1 MSLQRKTTTG
11 FFWVI
16 GHQVSVQAI
25 NFIVLIILA
34 RVLVPADFGI
44 IAMLQIFIS
53 IGMVLLDGGMA
64 SSLIR
69 TINISNKDY
78 STVFYLNMI
87 FSVFLYLVLYF
98 TAPLIAHF
106 FNQPPL
112 VGIVRVYG
120 IIFILQA
127 LVSVQNTKL
136 TKEMNFKLQLYMQLP
151 ATIIGAVAGIWFAN
165 NGYGAW
171 SLVYMNLIRT
181 TVFMAQ
187 HWIFTDWKPVF
198 IIDKELLRKHF
209 NFGYK
214 LSIVGI
220 INTIYNNIYDIIIGK
235 MFTPIILGFYN
246 QANTLSIFP
255 VQLISGAVDKVT
267 YPAFAQ
273 IQNENEKL
281 KVVYRKVM
289 QQIIFWISPLMML
302 LIITAT
308 PLFKIVLTDKWL
320 PAVPYF
326 QILCIYAIMYPLQV
340 YNINILNVKGR
351 SDLLLKIELVKKLV
365 GIAGTLTAAY
375 FGIFPLLWFKV
386 FYGLFLFYMNTFYS
400 GKLIG
405 YSMSEQVKDI
415 SPIIAKSLLVMIA
428 TWGFDY
434 LISQNFETHPLVRIL
449 MNSTVFALLY
459 FSIAYYGK
467 STALVDFL
475 DLAKQSKLYKQFR
488 PIKIDEV
495 DS

>member
-1 MSLQRKTTTG
+1 MSLQKKTTTG

-16 GHQVSVQAI
+16 GHQISVQAI

-44 IAMLQIFIS
+44 IAMLQVFIS

-69 TINISNKDY
+69 TINITNKDY
-78 STVFYLNMI
+78 STVFYLNII
-87 FSVFLYLVLYF
+87 FSVFLYLLLF
-98 TAPLIAHF
+98 ITAPLIAHF
-106 FNQPPL
+106 FKQPPL
-112 VGIVRVYG
+112 TAIVKVYG

-181 TVFMAQ
+181 TIFMAQ

-198 IIDKELLRKHF
+198 VIDKKLLQKHF

-214 LSIVGI
+214 LSIIGI

-235 MFTPIILGFYN
+235 LFTPFILGLYN

-255 VQLISGAVDKVT
+255 VQLISGAMDKVT
-267 YPAFAQ
+267 YPAFSQ
-273 IQNENEKL
+273 IQQDDNKL
-281 KVVYRKVM
+281 KMVYRKVM
-289 QQIIFWISPLMML
+289 QQIVFWIAPLMML
-302 LIITAT
+302 LIMCAD

-326 QILCIYAIMYPLQV
+326 QVLCIYAIMYPLQV
-340 YNINILNVKGR
+340 YNINILKVKNR
-351 SDLLLKIELVKKLV
+351 TDLLLKIELVKKTV
-365 GIAGTLTAAY
+365 GITGTIIAAY
-375 FGIFPLLWFKV
+375 YGIFPLLWFKV
-386 FYGLFLFYMNTFYS
+386 FYGFFLFYMNTFYS
-400 GKLIG
+400 GRLIN
-405 YSMSEQVKDI
+405 YSMKEQLKDI
-415 SPIIAKSLLVMIA
+415 IPIIFKSILIMMLCWSLNYIIGDKFVSYNMIKIIFN
-428 TWGFDY
+428 TIVFIVLY
-434 LISQNFETHPLVRIL
+434 FLISYYSKTIALFEFWEI
-449 MNSTVFALLY
+449 
-459 FSIAYYGK
+459 
-467 STALVDFL
+467 
-475 DLAKQSKLYKQFR
+475 AKQSTVYKFVKYGKQ
-488 PIKIDEV
+488 K
-495 DS
+495 

>member
-16 GHQVSVQAI
+16 GHQISVQAI

-34 RVLVPADFGI
+34 RVLMPADFGI
-44 IAMLQIFIS
+44 IAMLQVFIS

-69 TINISNKDY
+69 TTNVTNKDY

-87 FSVFLYLVLYF
+87 FSVFIYLVLYF
-98 TAPLIAHF
+98 TSPLIAAF
-106 FNQPPL
+106 FNQPL
-112 VGIVRVYG
+112 LTNIVRVYG

-151 ATIIGAVAGIWFAN
+151 ATITGAVAGIWFAN

-181 TVFMAQ
+181 TIFMAQ

-209 NFGYK
+209 SFGYK
-214 LSIVGI
+214 LTIIGI

-235 MFTPIILGFYN
+235 MFTPFMLGLYN

-281 KVVYRKVM
+281 KIVYRKVM
-289 QQIIFWISPLMML
+289 QQIVFWISPLMML

-308 PLFKIVLTDKWL
+308 PLFKLVLTDKWL

-351 SDLLLKIELVKKLV
+351 SDLLLKIELVKKSV

-386 FYGLFLFYMNTFYS
+386 IYGLFLFYMNTFYS
-400 GKLIG
+400 GRLIG
-405 YSMSEQVKDI
+405 YSMNEQLKDI
-415 SPIIAKSLLVMIA
+415 SPIIGKSILIMFAGWSI
-428 TWGFDY
+428 DY
-434 LISQNFETHPLVRIL
+434 FIGQNFEMHAFVRII
-449 MNSTVFALLY
+449 MNAAVFTALY
-459 FSIAYYGK
+459 FLLAFYSKTIA
-467 STALVDFL
+467 LFDFL
-475 DLAKQSKLYKQFR
+475 DLARQSHIYKTIGRFKQKQ
-488 PIKIDEV
+488 V
-495 DS
+495 